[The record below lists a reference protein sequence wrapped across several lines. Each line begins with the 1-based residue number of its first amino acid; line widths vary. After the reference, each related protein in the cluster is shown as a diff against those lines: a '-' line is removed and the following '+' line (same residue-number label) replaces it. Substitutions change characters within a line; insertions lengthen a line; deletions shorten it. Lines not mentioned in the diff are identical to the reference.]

1 MPKFNKKNT
10 FQFKKKNTELKKSKK
25 KFIVYLKFKK
35 CMRMRC
41 MSIMCYGSFNMS
53 EGTQ

>member
-10 FQFKKKNTELKKSKK
+10 FQFKKNRIEKIKKK

-41 MSIMCYGSFNMS
+41 MSIMCYGSSSMS
-53 EGTQ
+53 EGT